1 MNKKAD
7 FIGRT
12 LNYEGPRETLVKF
25 SYFFTEK
32 EFKYGEKIFSEG
44 DQPTKVFLIKKGEIE
59 VFL

>member
-1 MNKKAD
+1 LGGSERILMNKKAD

-44 DQPTKVFLIKKGEIE
+44 D
-59 VFL
+59 